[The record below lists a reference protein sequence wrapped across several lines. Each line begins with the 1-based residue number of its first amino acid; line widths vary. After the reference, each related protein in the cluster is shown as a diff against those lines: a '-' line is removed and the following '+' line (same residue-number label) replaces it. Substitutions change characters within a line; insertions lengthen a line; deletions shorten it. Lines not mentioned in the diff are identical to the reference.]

1 MVTMNHI
8 LSFPHIRQLIMEKGK
23 FDTDY
28 LSKGQLNRM
37 SQHIAEDTKFQTM
50 QEKYQVENSHI
61 ISSCIFL
68 TAVALGAY
76 YYYNK
81 KKV

>member
-1 MVTMNHI
+1 
-8 LSFPHIRQLIMEKGK
+8 
-23 FDTDY
+23 
-28 LSKGQLNRM
+28 
-37 SQHIAEDTKFQTM
+37 M